1 MRRVVVIAVL
11 CAAFSMLIGA
21 GIRSSF
27 GLFQLPLVE
36 QMGVGR
42 EQFSLAM
49 AINNIIFGLP
59 LAGLLAD
66 RFGPRW
72 VLMAGGV
79 VYTVGMVLLA
89 GVTTPA
95 NLNLTLGLLI
105 GLGLSATTYVVVI
118 GAVGQL
124 VPAEQRSRAFGFVT
138 AMGSMG
144 MLMMPLVTGWLLDIF
159 GKDTTLRL
167 LAVLAGLIVLL
178 AFGLPSRLGGDML
191 TAGEEQ
197 KGEKQKDEPF
207 VQVLKRAGRH
217 NGYLLLTLGFFVC
230 GFHVAFIG
238 AHLPAFLS
246 DNGMSTWVQGT
257 ALSLIGGFNIVGS
270 YLFGWLGDFYRKKYL
285 LSFLYF
291 ARAVV
296 FALFFFLP
304 ITQTSVLLFASA
316 IGFLW
321 LATVPL
327 TSGTVAQIFGARY
340 LATLYGMVFFSHQ
353 VGAFL
358 GVWLGGYFYD
368 TIGTYAPV
376 WYMSMALGVFA
387 SFVHL
392 PISDEPLP
400 KLQPSAT
407 SA

>member
-1 MRRVVVIAVL
+1 MRRSVVIAVL
-11 CAAFSMLIGA
+11 CAALSMLIGA

-36 QMGVGR
+36 QMGTGR
-42 EQFSLAM
+42 ETFSLAM

-66 RFGPRW
+66 RFGPRR
-72 VLMAGGV
+72 VLIGGGA
-79 VYTVGMVLLA
+79 VYAIGLMLLA
-89 GVTTPA
+89 NVGTPTG
-95 NLNLTLGLLI
+95 LHLTLGLLI

-124 VPAEQRSRAFGFVT
+124 VPPEQRSRTFGFVT

-144 MLMMPLVTGWLLDIF
+144 MLLMPLVTGWLLAGV
-159 GKDTTLRL
+159 GKDTSLRL
-167 LAVLAGLIVLL
+167 LAVLAGSVVLL
-178 AFGLPSRLGGDML
+178 AFGLPSRLGDISQAGFM
-191 TAGEEQ
+191 GEE
-197 KGEKQKDEPF
+197 EPF
-207 VQVLKRAGRH
+207 LRVLKRAGRH
-217 NGYLLLTLGFFVC
+217 GGYLLLCLGFFVC

-246 DNGMSTWVQGT
+246 DVGFGTRLQGT
-257 ALSLIGGFNIVGS
+257 ALALIGGFNIVGS
-270 YLFGWLGDFYRKKYL
+270 YLFGWLGDHYRKKYL

-291 ARAVV
+291 ARTVV
-296 FALFFFLP
+296 FGLFFFLP
-304 ITQTSVLLFASA
+304 ITQTSVILFAAS

-368 TIGTYAPV
+368 AIGSYAPV
-376 WYMSMALGVFA
+376 WYMAMALGLLA
-387 SFVHL
+387 SVVHL
-392 PISDEPLP
+392 PISDAPLA
-400 KLQPSAT
+400 KLTPELKPTA
-407 SA
+407 

>member
-1 MRRVVVIAVL
+1 MRRVVIIAVL

-36 QMGVGR
+36 QMGTGR
-42 EQFSLAM
+42 EPFSLAM

-72 VLMAGGV
+72 VLMTGGA
-79 VYTVGMVLLA
+79 VYAVGMVLLA
-89 GVTTPA
+89 SVTTPV

-144 MLMMPLVTGWLLDIF
+144 MLVMPLVTGLLLSSF
-159 GKDTTLRL
+159 GKDATLRL
-167 LAVLAGLIVLL
+167 LAILAGAIVLL
-178 AFGLPSRLGGDML
+178 AFGLPSRLGSVSSD
-191 TAGEEQ
+191 GEE
-197 KGEKQKDEPF
+197 KDEPF

-285 LSFLYF
+285 LSFLYL

-368 TIGTYAPV
+368 TIGTYGPV
-376 WYMSMALGVFA
+376 WYMAMALGVLA
-387 SFVHL
+387 SLVHL
-392 PISDEPLP
+392 PITDDPLP
-400 KLQPSAT
+400 RLNPAASSA
-407 SA
+407 A